1 LRYTDLYWL
10 FEVPEARVSTSIEST
25 TAGSPSAN
33 AATCAHI
40 AEFVRGLHDL
50 ARSDPDAMRAQIP
63 PAAVALIPGTR
74 YAGISVTNG
83 QVMRCLSSSDTCAR
97 VLDQIQQDYRQGPYF
112 ELPWDR
118 RTIQVDELTTD
129 TRWPVFAPVG
139 VAMTPVRS
147 LLSFEL
153 LTSQTTLVLN
163 LYADKPSAFTV
174 DSAPLGQIFAIEIA
188 VALDVGRRETGF
200 KNRLANRDIVGQAK
214 GILMERFHIDGLAAF
229 NLLTEMAN
237 QRKQSPAQVARE
249 LIATR
254 GAVTPPGD
262 GLHPGNP

>member
-1 LRYTDLYWL
+1 LRYTRLYWL
-10 FEVPEARVSTSIEST
+10 FEVPEDRVTASIEST
-25 TAGSPSAN
+25 AGLPSAN
-33 AATCAHI
+33 AATCARI

-50 ARSDPDAMRAQIP
+50 ARSDSGAMRAQIP
-63 PAAVALIPGTR
+63 RAAVALIPGTR
-74 YAGISVTNG
+74 YAGISVTTG
-83 QVMRCLSSSDTCAR
+83 QMMRCLSSSDACAR
-97 VLDQIQQDYRQGPYF
+97 VLDQIQQDHRQGPYF

-118 RTIQVDELTTD
+118 RTIQVDDLTTD
-129 TRWPVFAPVG
+129 TRWPVFAPVA

-153 LTSQTTLVLN
+153 LLTSQATLVLN

-174 DSAPLGQIFAIEIA
+174 DSAGLGQLFAIEIA
-188 VALDVGRRETGF
+188 VALDVGRRESEF
-200 KNRLANRDIVGQAK
+200 KNRLANRDILGQAK
-214 GILMERFHIDGLAAF
+214 GILMQRFHIDSLAAS

-254 GAVTPPGD
+254 RAVTPPGD
-262 GLHPGNP
+262 GG